1 MNETA
6 SKSAAAIWNPPAP
19 STGRAGMRWQR
30 VLSIGA
36 VVAIHIVGIVMFA
49 ARPLGFR
56 LPGDESGES
65 RNVVYLASELMPPDP
80 ENALPGPAENSA
92 TALESDANRR
102 ARGDF
107 IPPRLVQKTVPDAAD
122 FAQRAGLQPGKPAR
136 VVLAVKVSALG
147 VPSDIQV
154 ASSSGNTQADALA
167 IEYARLLRWNPAQE
181 QGRNSIANIRLP
193 VVLASRD

>member
-6 SKSAAAIWNPPAP
+6 SKTAAAIWNPPAP
-19 STGRAGMRWQR
+19 TTGRSGMRWQR

-56 LPGDESGES
+56 LPGTDSGEAK
-65 RNVVYLASELMPPDP
+65 NVVYLASELTPPEP
-80 ENALPGPAENSA
+80 ESTPSELPEDSA
-92 TALESDANRR
+92 AALESDANRR

-107 IPPRLVQKTVPDAAD
+107 TPPRLVQTTVPNAAD
-122 FAQRAGLQPGKPAR
+122 FARRAGLEPGKPAR
-136 VVLAVKVSALG
+136 VILAVKVSELG
-147 VPSDIQV
+147 VPSDIRV
-154 ASSSGNTQADALA
+154 STSSGNRQADALA
-167 IEYARLLRWNPAQE
+167 IEYARVLRWSPAE
-181 QGRNSIANIRLP
+181 EKGRKAIANIRLP